1 MLLDTCTLLWLAGDP
16 ASLSAPARAAIADA
30 PGLLCVSAISA
41 LEIGVKVRK
50 GKLELPLPPE
60 EWWAL
65 ALRTH
70 DLTEVEVDGDPGV
83 ASAALP
89 PLHRDPADR
98 IIVATALAMGLPVL
112 TPDRHIAA
120 YPGVEVRW

>member
-1 MLLDTCTLLWLAGDP
+1 M
-16 ASLSAPARAAIADA
+16 
-30 PGLLCVSAISA
+30 
-41 LEIGVKVRK
+41 KVRK
-50 GKLELPLPPE
+50 GKLELPLPAE

-70 DLTEVEVDGDPGV
+70 DLTEVDGDLGL

-98 IIVATALAMGLPVL
+98 IIVATALATGLPVL

>member
-1 MLLDTCTLLWLAGDP
+1 MLLDTCALLWLAGDP
-16 ASLSAPARAAIADA
+16 ASLSDRARAAIADA
-30 PGLLCVSAISA
+30 PGLLYVSAISA

-50 GKLELPLPPE
+50 GKLELPMPPE
-60 EWWAL
+60 DWWAL

-70 DLTEVEVDGDPGV
+70 DLTEVEVDGDLGL

-89 PLHRDPADR
+89 PIHRDPADR

-112 TPDRHIAA
+112 TPDPHIAA
-120 YPGVEVRW
+120 YPGVEVHW